1 MIKSIKIIFASIC
14 LSVSFILTAYAGQSC
29 EVGTQKTEVLNTAV
43 SKAVKVNEYLNSI
56 DAKIVLI
63 ARIGQDLSKYNLK
76 YSHVA
81 FAYKKLGDD
90 TWQVYHELNGCGSD
104 QSSLYVEGLANFLLD
119 DMVSYENKIFVPSKE
134 LQDRLYDS
142 IVTNPQESKSLH
154 ESNYNMVAMPF
165 STKYQNSNQWVLEIV
180 AKSLSKDKTIT
191 NRKEAQQW
199 LSLMGYQP
207 TTLQVGTLTRLGGRM
222 FKTNIAFDDHPF
234 NRRMAGQIDTVT
246 VDSVYEFLKKADSKG
261 NTIEL

>member
-1 MIKSIKIIFASIC
+1 MKNKPIKLIIASIC
-14 LSVSFILTAYAGQSC
+14 LSFQLTAYAGQSC

-43 SKAVKVNEYLNSI
+43 SKAVKVNDYLNSTN
-56 DAKIVLI
+56 AKIVLI

-81 FAYKKLGDD
+81 FAYKKPNDD
-90 TWQVYHELNGCGSD
+90 TWQIYHELNSCGSD

-119 DMVSYENKIFVPSKE
+119 DMVSYENKIFIPSEE
-134 LQDRLYDS
+134 LQNKLYDL
-142 IVTNPQESKSLH
+142 IVLNPQASKSLH
-154 ESNYNMVAMPF
+154 ESNYNMVAWPF
-165 STKYQNSNQWVLEIV
+165 STKYQNSNQWVLEVV
-180 AKSLSKDKTIT
+180 AKGLSKDKTIT

-222 FKTNIAFDDHPF
+222 FKANIAFDDHPF

-246 VDSVYEFLKKADSKG
+246 VDSLYEFLEAQDPNGKA
-261 NTIEL
+261 IEL